1 MDSNL
6 ENKLLMDALALAIKG
21 QLTANQRHAIFLRF
35 AVGLS
40 LLETARIV
48 GKAAGSVKM
57 TQSRAI
63 AILRK
68 VLGLR

>member
-6 ENKLLMDALALAIKG
+6 ENKLLMDALSLDSKG
-21 QLTANQRHAIFLRF
+21 QLTANQHHAIVLRF
-35 AVGLS
+35 AEGFS

-63 AILRK
+63 AKLRK
-68 VLGLR
+68 VLDLR